1 MISTRVLRRRGI
13 TRILFFKANRDR
25 QLELRCITAQNSCFM
40 SHQSSVR
47 ESLEVEL
54 MGTVVAVLDFTVTL
68 PYFELSCVLQLG
80 NP

>member
-1 MISTRVLRRRGI
+1 
-13 TRILFFKANRDR
+13 
-25 QLELRCITAQNSCFM
+25 M

-54 MGTVVAVLDFTVTL
+54 MGTVVAVLDFTVTS